1 MGLLQGQNQTK
12 MCSILY
18 NVLQVAEICPIV
30 KESLES
36 GKLLAR
42 DSGQG
47 SPCLDL
53 ARLNFEVCLFS
64 VIYFLHKSGT

>member
-1 MGLLQGQNQTK
+1 MGLLQGAKPDQKVSQR
-12 MCSILY
+12 L
-18 NVLQVAEICPIV
+18 VLQVAEICPIV

-53 ARLNFEVCLFS
+53 ARLNFEVCLFFVFYVLS
-64 VIYFLHKSGT
+64 P

>member
-1 MGLLQGQNQTK
+1 MGLLQGAKPDQKVLQR
-12 MCSILY
+12 L
-18 NVLQVAEICPIV
+18 VLQVAEICPIV

-53 ARLNFEVCLFS
+53 ARLNFEVFLFS
-64 VIYFLHKSGT
+64 VFYNFHKRNK